1 MHEYLNLTTGGRT
14 PPAAKRSKDTP
25 NVSISKLGEYPQ
37 LLRVAAVA
45 RLLDCSERHVY
56 ELNARGTLPNVPGLG
71 RSLRFRPADVLNLIN
86 GEVA

>member
-1 MHEYLNLTTGGRT
+1 MQDHLNSTSAAGGA
-14 PPAAKRSKDTP
+14 PDGIQNPGINNLAKH
-25 NVSISKLGEYPQ
+25 PQ

-56 ELNARGTLPNVPGLG
+56 ELNARGKLPNVLGLG

>member
-1 MHEYLNLTTGGRT
+1 MQDYLTSQTAGKAADGTPKPDIKNL
-14 PPAAKRSKDTP
+14 A
-25 NVSISKLGEYPQ
+25 EHPQ

-56 ELNARGTLPNVPGLG
+56 ELNARGALPNVPGLG

-86 GEVA
+86 GKVV

>member
-1 MHEYLNLTTGGRT
+1 MQDYLISPIAGRASDGTPKPGINNL
-14 PPAAKRSKDTP
+14 A
-25 NVSISKLGEYPQ
+25 EHPQ

-71 RSLRFRPADVLNLIN
+71 RSLRFRPLDVLHLIN

>member
-1 MHEYLNLTTGGRT
+1 MQDYLTSTTAVQAPDGS
-14 PPAAKRSKDTP
+14 P
-25 NVSISKLGEYPQ
+25 KLGINNLAEHPQ

-56 ELNARGTLPNVPGLG
+56 ELNARGALPNVPGLG
-71 RSLRFRPADVLNLIN
+71 RALRFRPTVVLAFIN

>member
-1 MHEYLNLTTGGRT
+1 MHNNYLASTRASSAPSGSPTPGINNL
-14 PPAAKRSKDTP
+14 AAH
-25 NVSISKLGEYPQ
+25 PQ

-56 ELNARGTLPNVPGLG
+56 ELNARGMLPNVPGLG
-71 RSLRFRPADVLNLIN
+71 RSLRFRPSDVLKLIN